1 MLCKNFYR
9 LTKVHSVPWLPCVAS
24 NLGCI
29 AVPRAVPLRSLRP
42 GLPAP
47 VPLRERRQLRPR
59 GRRLLLP
66 PGSVDCRYTAEKNIF
81 IHEKYLQVGEARC
94 VTSARAPGRSC
105 TGQTA
110 ASSAGVTRTTRR
122 CKQIYPYCLTFFY
135 ITRPR
140 ARYVQC
146 HIANVLL
153 YVMCH
158 LNQEGTPNKAQ
169 CSCCCN
175 EAAVAAMAAN
185 LTTATALHCYCLLLS
200 R

>member
-1 MLCKNFYR
+1 MLFHGHHY
-9 LTKVHSVPWLPCVAS
+9 LHPSHSLSPSLAS

-66 PGSVDCRYTAEKNIF
+66 PGCVDTVAENIF
-81 IHEKYLQVGEARC
+81 LLEKYLQVGEARC

-122 CKQIYPYCLTFFY
+122 CKQIYPYCLTFFC
-135 ITRPR
+135 IPRPR
-140 ARYVQC
+140 ARYV
-146 HIANVLL
+146 
-153 YVMCH
+153 
-158 LNQEGTPNKAQ
+158 
-169 CSCCCN
+169 
-175 EAAVAAMAAN
+175 
-185 LTTATALHCYCLLLS
+185 LLLVT
-200 R
+200 